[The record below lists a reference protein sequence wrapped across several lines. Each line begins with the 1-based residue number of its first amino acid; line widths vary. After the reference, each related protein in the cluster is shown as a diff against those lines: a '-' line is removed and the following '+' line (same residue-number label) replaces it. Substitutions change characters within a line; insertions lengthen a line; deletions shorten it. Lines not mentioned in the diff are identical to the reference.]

1 MSKNTSIDTVATPHA
16 TQSTV
21 HIKTS
26 DEDQTLLRR
35 PEVEKLT
42 GKCRSSLYSDIQK
55 GLFPAPVKIGAR
67 AVAWRRKHVL
77 DWIATRK
84 SVPS

>member
-1 MSKNTSIDTVATPHA
+1 MSKNTSIDTVVTPPA
-16 TQSTV
+16 VQRTGQ
-21 HIKTS
+21 INTS

-42 GKCRSSLYSDIQK
+42 GKGRSSMYSDIQK

-67 AVAWRRKHVL
+67 AVAWRRKSVL
-77 DWIATRK
+77 DWIAARK
-84 SVPS
+84 SVFL

>member
-1 MSKNTSIDTVATPHA
+1 MSKNTSIDTIATPLA
-16 TQSTV
+16 MQSTG
-21 HIKTS
+21 HINTTN
-26 DEDQTLLRR
+26 EDQTLLRR

-42 GKCRSSLYSDIQK
+42 GKCRSSIYSDIQK

-77 DWIATRK
+77 DWIAMRK
-84 SVPS
+84 SVSS

>member
-1 MSKNTSIDTVATPHA
+1 MSKNTSIDTVVTPPA
-16 TQSTV
+16 VQRAGQ
-21 HIKTS
+21 INTS

-42 GKCRSSLYSDIQK
+42 GKRRSSIYSDIQK

-77 DWIATRK
+77 DWIAMRK
-84 SVPS
+84 SVSS